1 MKNWLIIG
9 LFAAFALG
17 VQAAEPKLAKPV
29 NLEKVGKAIRDGKL
43 YVGKT
48 YAMPE
53 KNRFHNIHDVAL
65 GLPCTTCHNATGDA
79 DRYLFL
85 RQAEFPMQVDG
96 EEIDVVHQTKCLACH
111 SEGGAGRAFY
121 KLSETAKDVKAPA
134 KAKK

>member
-1 MKNWLIIG
+1 MRNWLIIG
-9 LFAAFALG
+9 MLAAVSVG

-65 GLPCTTCHNATGDA
+65 GIPCNGCHNVAGYPDN
-79 DRYLFL
+79 YLFL
-85 RQAEFPMQVDG
+85 RKAEFPLLVDG
-96 EEIDVVHQTKCLACH
+96 EDVGAVHRAKCIACH

-121 KLSETAKDVKAPA
+121 NIT
-134 KAKK
+134 KK